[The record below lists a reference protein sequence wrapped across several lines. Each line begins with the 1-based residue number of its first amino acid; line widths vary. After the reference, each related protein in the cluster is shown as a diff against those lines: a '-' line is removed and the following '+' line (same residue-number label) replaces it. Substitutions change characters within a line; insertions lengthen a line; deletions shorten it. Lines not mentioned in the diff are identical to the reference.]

1 MSFDQVCFVCPLSF
15 ISSGDC
21 EPAACMLSS
30 VSYNFSSIVLFIL
43 ENAESTIITGTNKSE
58 FSLVPVNLELLT
70 FFLLELVYFKLVFF
84 THS

>member
-1 MSFDQVCFVCPLSF
+1 
-15 ISSGDC
+15 
-21 EPAACMLSS
+21 MLSS